1 MESLDIFKNKHL
13 IFVTSLKEPFNRKS
27 LKFQSAGHL
36 VYLRPCPVAGQ
47 LMGLEIP
54 FQPTDPKKNK
64 TKKQN
69 KTKTK
74 TKQKNKKQ
82 KIKKQK
88 NKQTK
93 NKQAKKQTNKN
104 WLHSMSI
111 FPSTSMH
118 SLVKAKSLLMF
129 FTYCSAKWED
139 HTQTQQFESLRLF
152 TIWSKTRTVGTNQV
166 LADWVN

>member
-74 TKQKNKKQ
+74 TKQKKQKTKKQ
-82 KIKKQK
+82 
-88 NKQTK
+88 TD
-93 NKQAKKQTNKN
+93 KQTNK
-104 WLHSMSI
+104 
-111 FPSTSMH
+111 
-118 SLVKAKSLLMF
+118 
-129 FTYCSAKWED
+129 
-139 HTQTQQFESLRLF
+139 Q
-152 TIWSKTRTVGTNQV
+152 KTNKQKTNKQKTNKQK
-166 LADWVN
+166 LIA

>member
-1 MESLDIFKNKHL
+1 M
-13 IFVTSLKEPFNRKS
+13 KEPFSRKS
-27 LKFQSAGHL
+27 LKFLSAGHL

-74 TKQKNKKQ
+74 TKQKKQKTKNKKTKKQTNKKQ
-82 KIKKQK
+82 
-88 NKQTK
+88 TS
-93 NKQAKKQTNKN
+93 KKQTNKN

-118 SLVKAKSLLMF
+118 SLLKAKSLLMF

-139 HTQTQQFESLRLF
+139 HTQTQQFESLRLL
-152 TIWSKTRTVGTNQV
+152 TIWSKTRTVGANQV

>member
-1 MESLDIFKNKHL
+1 MPGCRAVNGIRNSISTHRSKKKQNKKTKQNKN
-13 IFVTSLKEPFNRKS
+13 
-27 LKFQSAGHL
+27 
-36 VYLRPCPVAGQ
+36 
-47 LMGLEIP
+47 
-54 FQPTDPKKNK
+54 KNK
-64 TKKQN
+64 TKKQ
-69 KTKTK
+69 KT
-74 TKQKNKKQ
+74 
-82 KIKKQK
+82 K
-88 NKQTK
+88 NKQT
-93 NKQAKKQTNKN
+93 NKQTNKKTNKQKNKQTNKN

>member
-1 MESLDIFKNKHL
+1 M
-13 IFVTSLKEPFNRKS
+13 KEPFNRKS
-27 LKFQSAGHL
+27 LKFLSAGHL

-82 KIKKQK
+82 KTKNKKQTNKQTNKQK

-93 NKQAKKQTNKN
+93 KQTNKQK
-104 WLHSMSI
+104 LI
-111 FPSTSMH
+111 
-118 SLVKAKSLLMF
+118 A
-129 FTYCSAKWED
+129 
-139 HTQTQQFESLRLF
+139 
-152 TIWSKTRTVGTNQV
+152 
-166 LADWVN
+166 

>member
-27 LKFQSAGHL
+27 LKFLSAGHL

-64 TKKQN
+64 TKKK
-69 KTKTK
+69 KT
-74 TKQKNKKQ
+74 KNKKTNKQ
-82 KIKKQK
+82 TNKKQTSKKTNKQK

-93 NKQAKKQTNKN
+93 IDCIAWVYFPQLACTVLLKRRAFWCFSRTAAQNGKITHKPNSLSRFDYLRSEVKREPWEQIKF
-104 WLHSMSI
+104 WLI
-111 FPSTSMH
+111 
-118 SLVKAKSLLMF
+118 
-129 FTYCSAKWED
+129 E
-139 HTQTQQFESLRLF
+139 
-152 TIWSKTRTVGTNQV
+152 
-166 LADWVN
+166 

>member
-27 LKFQSAGHL
+27 LKSLSAGHL

-74 TKQKNKKQ
+74 TKTKQKNKKQ
-82 KIKKQK
+82 KTKKQK
-88 NKQTK
+88 NKQT
-93 NKQAKKQTNKN
+93 NKKQTSKKTNKQK
-104 WLHSMSI
+104 LI
-111 FPSTSMH
+111 
-118 SLVKAKSLLMF
+118 A
-129 FTYCSAKWED
+129 
-139 HTQTQQFESLRLF
+139 
-152 TIWSKTRTVGTNQV
+152 
-166 LADWVN
+166 